1 MDAEAIT
8 VRVPQWDAGSLE
20 IVCGVANAGGGYVLV
35 PTSRKDY
42 SSGLRRTRRK
52 FEAIPDAIET
62 ELGLSCPIVPVMDGG
77 EFFLEI
83 EVPAATEPLSLRGTY
98 WLYSD
103 GQNKRQTYEAIFRTW

>member
-42 SSGLRRTRRK
+42 S
-52 FEAIPDAIET
+52 
-62 ELGLSCPIVPVMDGG
+62 
-77 EFFLEI
+77 
-83 EVPAATEPLSLRGTY
+83 
-98 WLYSD
+98 
-103 GQNKRQTYEAIFRTW
+103 